1 MKWGLGGLVLLVA
14 CTFAAATTYEGNSLQ
29 VSVTPER
36 PFVSGQVTVSGS
48 SGAFQDNTAVTVTFS
63 PPTGP
68 AIVRSTQLNE
78 AGTFEIV
85 LSPLEVAGR
94 WRVEVRGPLSDVAK
108 ETAALEFEV
117 IQPAAAA
124 AVSIRG
130 FSRGT
135 AQAAEFL
142 QVTEDQLNRFT
153 ELPEKD
159 QAEKQ
164 VDELQELIA
173 GVDEDLAQLADAL
186 DTISDAMEGLQAFPE
201 MQEAMVS
208 LAEEVQ
214 DSLNRMETVSNQLH
228 YTHETVNKAR
238 EWCRTWHAQKE
249 GMKYVKNMV
258 IVIFGGTAA
267 IKSWASGKLTGAITS
282 TRNKLVAEAAGE
294 VLGMTDQQVLDAR
307 QALED
312 IEKAEK
318 RIKEL
323 TDIKGNLG
331 NWSKEAISGGL
342 DWLIDWIA
350 TKVAPNC
357 GMYDAEV
364 KGWLYV
370 EYYTKKM
377 VYMVAQYDWTGRIEL
392 FFQKRKSETD
402 IVRLKGQIWGSF
414 GWRTG
419 RFYPER
425 TAMDIPGVTGV
436 GICVSRPPL
445 LDIRD
450 FYLTL
455 EGEGKPEGV
464 ELWVTKT
471 EYDQPRLP
479 YLFLSILWSP
489 YQMVPAVDTA
499 PMDVPGGEWFVTR
512 VTGLSDPAV
521 ERFYVPLEVHDD
533 QVVLKHTIERTLD
546 YREQAEFRA
555 FLKMEI
561 DGVESGL

>member
-228 YTHETVNKAR
+228 YTHETANKAR
-238 EWCRTWHAQKE
+238 E
-249 GMKYVKNMV
+249 
-258 IVIFGGTAA
+258 
-267 IKSWASGKLTGAITS
+267 
-282 TRNKLVAEAAGE
+282 
-294 VLGMTDQQVLDAR
+294 
-307 QALED
+307 
-312 IEKAEK
+312 
-318 RIKEL
+318 
-323 TDIKGNLG
+323 
-331 NWSKEAISGGL
+331 
-342 DWLIDWIA
+342 
-350 TKVAPNC
+350 
-357 GMYDAEV
+357 
-364 KGWLYV
+364 
-370 EYYTKKM
+370 
-377 VYMVAQYDWTGRIEL
+377 
-392 FFQKRKSETD
+392 
-402 IVRLKGQIWGSF
+402 
-414 GWRTG
+414 
-419 RFYPER
+419 
-425 TAMDIPGVTGV
+425 
-436 GICVSRPPL
+436 
-445 LDIRD
+445 
-450 FYLTL
+450 
-455 EGEGKPEGV
+455 
-464 ELWVTKT
+464 
-471 EYDQPRLP
+471 
-479 YLFLSILWSP
+479 
-489 YQMVPAVDTA
+489 
-499 PMDVPGGEWFVTR
+499 
-512 VTGLSDPAV
+512 
-521 ERFYVPLEVHDD
+521 
-533 QVVLKHTIERTLD
+533 
-546 YREQAEFRA
+546 
-555 FLKMEI
+555 
-561 DGVESGL
+561 